1 MKVNQIRAG
10 AILSYLSMGLGIVI
24 SLVYTPVMVDCLG
37 SSEYAVY
44 NLVLPIIS
52 YLSLMSLGLGSAY
65 VRYYSRYK
73 VAGDKKNM
81 AKLNG
86 MFLVTYSVLGTA
98 LLALGFLLSLKGE
111 WIFGSKLTAEEIQLG
126 CRLLRIMSVNAALCL
141 PISVF
146 ESHVAIQ
153 ERYLFQKILAM
164 GKQVLNPLLMIP
176 LLLLGYRSVTLTVVA
191 LGFTVVSGLV
201 NVYYCLVKLEMPFR
215 FGRYDFRLMREMMG
229 FTVYVFIGI
238 VVNNFNWAIDRL
250 LLGWI
255 HGTDAVTIYVPA
267 AQLNTYFLSIATI
280 ISGVL
285 IPRVNRIVAEKRPM
299 RELDALFTKTGRLQ
313 FIILSCV
320 LWGFVAVGRP
330 FVVLWMGAPEFSA
343 DYTIT
348 LILMFACVWS
358 NCQTLGI
365 EIQTAMN
372 MHRFRS
378 LVYAA
383 VAVGNTLISIPLCM
397 RWEGVGSAIGTMI
410 ATIVGEVFLMNW
422 YYCKRIGLNIPA
434 FWKHLFHLLPAMLL
448 PAAAALLIAVFAKI
462 DSYWGCLLWGLV
474 FVAVYAGSMWLFG
487 LNRFERGLVSGV
499 ARKLFGK
506 RERRT

>member
-250 LLGWI
+250 LLAWI

-397 RWEGVGSAIGTMI
+397 RWEGIGSAIGTLI

-422 YYCKRIGLNIPA
+422 YYYRRIGLNIPA
-434 FWKHLFHLLPAMLL
+434 FWQHLFHLLPAMLL

-462 DSYWGCLLWGLV
+462 DSYLGCLLWGLV

-506 RERRT
+506 PERRA

>member
-1 MKVNQIRAG
+1 M
-10 AILSYLSMGLGIVI
+10 L
-24 SLVYTPVMVDCLG
+24 
-37 SSEYAVY
+37 
-44 NLVLPIIS
+44 
-52 YLSLMSLGLGSAY
+52 
-65 VRYYSRYK
+65 
-73 VAGDKKNM
+73 
-81 AKLNG
+81 
-86 MFLVTYSVLGTA
+86 
-98 LLALGFLLSLKGE
+98 
-111 WIFGSKLTAEEIQLG
+111 
-126 CRLLRIMSVNAALCL
+126 
-141 PISVF
+141 
-146 ESHVAIQ
+146 
-153 ERYLFQKILAM
+153 
-164 GKQVLNPLLMIP
+164 
-176 LLLLGYRSVTLTVVA
+176 
-191 LGFTVVSGLV
+191 
-201 NVYYCLVKLEMPFR
+201 
-215 FGRYDFRLMREMMG
+215 
-229 FTVYVFIGI
+229 
-238 VVNNFNWAIDRL
+238 
-250 LLGWI
+250 
-255 HGTDAVTIYVPA
+255 
-267 AQLNTYFLSIATI
+267 
-280 ISGVL
+280 
-285 IPRVNRIVAEKRPM
+285 RVNRIVAEKRPM

-448 PAAAALLIAVFAKI
+448 PAAAALLLAVFAKI
-462 DSYWGCLLWGLV
+462 DSYLGCLLWGLV

-506 RERRT
+506 PERRA